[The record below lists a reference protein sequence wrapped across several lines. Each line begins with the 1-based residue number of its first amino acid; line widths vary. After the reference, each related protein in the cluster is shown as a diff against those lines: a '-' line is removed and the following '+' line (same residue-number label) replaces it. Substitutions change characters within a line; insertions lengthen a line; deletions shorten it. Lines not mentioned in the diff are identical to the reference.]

1 MCVPVCLYVCVRL
14 CVHVCVG
21 GGGMG
26 RGAHTGATTES
37 HTHYPGGS
45 ASVLV
50 THDLTVVDFMDDGHY
65 NYDYIHLS

>member
-1 MCVPVCLYVCVRL
+1 MCAGVFVCVCEVVCA
-14 CVHVCVG
+14 CVCW
-21 GGGMG
+21 GGMG